1 MNRCE
6 RRCSRKYFLSNDE
19 RVILHLLAYH
29 KFYQDDTAPRAITQ
43 EGISSATN
51 IGRNN
56 VSKIVASLA
65 NKGDVEI
72 RTKHVKGLPSV
83 RRVYALTPKGF
94 KRALSLKEE
103 IEKTVITVVD
113 FNGNETSESV
123 GNLNKFLPRS
133 YMLLELAMGIIRGRF
148 DCAAFHEMK
157 IKEERRFVDYT
168 NKKPTIR
175 IFVGR
180 ENELKKLNDF
190 LGSNQTKVIIVYGIP
205 GIGKTTLLAK
215 FAQEVR
221 DKTNVF
227 WYRLNEWVTQKI
239 LLTPL
244 AEFLSQMGKKGL
256 ERLISQVE
264 NPSIGE
270 ICHILETDLK
280 DANALLL
287 IDDVHKADAKIV
299 ELFRAILGIID
310 HLPGIKIACT
320 SREIPDFYTRKDVFS
335 GLVEEIALEGL
346 DRESSIKI
354 LKSRSIPDRYL
365 DCLVKVTKGH
375 PLFLELIEEPSGIL
389 DKNLRMFIEQEVY
402 SKLDLAERRILEI
415 ASVFR
420 YPVPVDAFFIMEEE
434 IAMESGMS
442 FAQMRYTD
450 YIVDHDTL
458 DELLS
463 KCLLQESVGRMIG
476 MHDLLREFFYSRLTP
491 RQKATYHK
499 AAARFYLEDTSAP
512 SCIEALYH
520 SLMAG
525 EWTTGIQIVVGFGKE
540 IISKGYAS
548 NLAPLIDMLITQPM
562 NIDIHDKVDL
572 LLIHGEIKEMQ
583 GEWDDALVSYNEILS
598 FDEVVIGKRAISETC
613 RRIGSIY
620 LKRTQFNQAQLM
632 LEKSLSVALL
642 NNDKHTLSSI
652 YYDLGGIAERKG
664 LYRDAIELFS
674 KAKRVAEEIG
684 EDISLGKALY
694 GLGRVYGQLLDYE
707 NAIKYKKRA
716 LEILEKTGDARE
728 IAKVCTS
735 LGNDYR
741 LTEQIDRSL
750 QMNERAID
758 LASSVGDLNTI
769 GYALSNAAA
778 LHIETKNFVK
788 AEETLDK
795 AIVIFGKLNDKIM
808 IATMQLYKGYLY
820 AYKKNWEWAKNQF
833 EKALEI
839 LRSLNVPLKLSH
851 WLFEVGHVFIENG
864 EYLQARALLNEAFQ
878 LATTHGYD
886 NLKKEIEATISLLPN
901 NMTDDLKSE
910 PNLPA

>member
-1 MNRCE
+1 MNRCTS
-6 RRCSRKYFLSNDE
+6 RCGRKYFISSDE

-43 EGISSATN
+43 EGIASATN

-56 VSKIVASLA
+56 VSKIVTSLA
-65 NKGDVEI
+65 NEGDVEI
-72 RTKHVKGLPSV
+72 RRKHVKGLPSV
-83 RRVYALTPKGF
+83 RRVYALTAKGF
-94 KRALSLKEE
+94 KRALALKEE
-103 IEKTVITVVD
+103 IEKTAVTVID
-113 FNGNETSESV
+113 FDGHERNESV
-123 GNLNKFLPRS
+123 GNLNIFLPKS
-133 YMLLELAMGIIRGRF
+133 YTLLELAMGVIRGRF

-168 NKKPTIR
+168 DRKPTVR

-180 ENELKKLNDF
+180 ENELKQLNDF
-190 LGSNQTKVIIVYGIP
+190 LESNRIKVIVVYGIP

-221 DKTNVF
+221 DRINVF
-227 WYRLNEWVTQKI
+227 WYRLSEWVTQKI

-256 ERLISQVE
+256 ERLISQTE

-280 DANALLL
+280 DADALLL
-287 IDDVHKADAKIV
+287 IDDVHKADPRIV
-299 ELFRAILGIID
+299 ELLRAIMGIID

-320 SREIPDFYTRKDVFS
+320 SREIPSFYTRKDVFS
-335 GLVEEIALEGL
+335 GIVEEIALGGL

-354 LKSRSIPDRYL
+354 LKTRSIPDRYF
-365 DCLVKVTKGH
+365 DDLVKATKGH
-375 PLFLELIEEPSGIL
+375 PLFLELIEEPSGVL
-389 DKNLRMFIEQEVY
+389 DKNMRMFIEQEVY
-402 SKLDLAERRILEI
+402 LKLDLAERRILEI

-434 IAMESGMS
+434 IAKESGMGLT
-442 FAQMRYTD
+442 QMKYRD
-450 YIVDHDTL
+450 YVVDHDTL

-463 KCLLQESVGRMIG
+463 KFLLQESIGRMIG

-491 RQKATYHK
+491 RQKATYHR
-499 AAARFYLEDTSAP
+499 AAARFYLRDTSAP

-525 EWTTGIQIVVGFGKE
+525 EWTSAVQIIVGFGKE

-548 NLAPLIDMLITQPM
+548 NLAPLIDMIIAQPM
-562 NIDIHDKVDL
+562 DLDLHDRVDL
-572 LLIHGEIKEMQ
+572 LLIYGEIKEMQ
-583 GEWDDALVSYNEILS
+583 GDWDDALISYNEILS
-598 FDEVVIGKRAISETC
+598 FDEREIGKRPVAETC

-620 LKRTQFNQAQLM
+620 LKRTQFDQAQTM
-632 LEKSLSVALL
+632 LERSLSIAQLH
-642 NNDKHTLSSI
+642 NDKHALASI
-652 YYDLGGIAERKG
+652 YYDLGGIAEKKG

-674 KAKRVAEEIG
+674 KARRIAEEIS
-684 EDISLGKALY
+684 EDISLGRAFY

-707 NAIKYKKRA
+707 NAIKYKKKA
-716 LEILEKTGDARE
+716 LEILEKTGDAKE

-750 QMNERAID
+750 QMNEKAID
-758 LASSVGDLNTI
+758 LASSAGDLNII
-769 GYALSNAAA
+769 GYSLSNAAA
-778 LHIETKNFVK
+778 LYIETRDFNK

-795 AIVIFGKLNDKIM
+795 AIVIFRKLNDMIM
-808 IATMQLYKGYLY
+808 IATMHLYKGYLY
-820 AYKKNWEWAKNQF
+820 AYKRNWEWARDQF

-864 EYLQARALLNEAFQ
+864 EYLHARTLLNEAFQ
-878 LATTHGYD
+878 IATTHGYD
-886 NLKKEIEATISLLPN
+886 NLKKEIEATISLLPDN
-901 NMTDDLKSE
+901 ATDNFNSLS
-910 PNLPA
+910 NLPA

>member
-1 MNRCE
+1 V
-6 RRCSRKYFLSNDE
+6 RRCNRKYLLSSDE

-29 KFYQDDTAPRAITQ
+29 KFHQDDTAPRAITQ
-43 EGISSATN
+43 EGIASATN

-56 VSKIVASLA
+56 VSKIVTSLA
-65 NKGDVEI
+65 NQGDVEI

-94 KRALSLKEE
+94 KRALALKEE
-103 IEKTVITVVD
+103 IEKTEVTVVD
-113 FNGNETSESV
+113 FNGNETNESV
-123 GNLNKFLPRS
+123 GNLNIFLPKS
-133 YMLLELAMGIIRGRF
+133 YTLLELAMGVIRGRF
-148 DCAAFHEMK
+148 DCTAFHNMK

-168 NKKPTIR
+168 DRKPTIR
-175 IFVGR
+175 TFVGR

-190 LGSNQTKVIIVYGIP
+190 LESSRTKVIVVYGIP

-221 DKTNVF
+221 NKINVF
-227 WYRLNEWVTQKI
+227 WYRLNDWVTQKI
-239 LLTPL
+239 FLTPL

-256 ERLISQVE
+256 ERFISQTE

-280 DANALLL
+280 DANALIL
-287 IDDVHKADAKIV
+287 IDDVHKADARII
-299 ELFRAILGIID
+299 ELLRAFLGIID
-310 HLPGIKIACT
+310 HLPGIKVACT
-320 SREIPDFYTRKDVFS
+320 SREVPNFYTRKDVFS

-346 DRESSIKI
+346 DKESSIKI

-365 DCLVKVTKGH
+365 DDLVKATKGH
-375 PLFLELIEEPSGIL
+375 PLFLELVDEPSGIL
-389 DKNLRMFIEQEVY
+389 DKNMRMFIEQEVY

-434 IAMESGMS
+434 IAKESGMS
-442 FAQMRYTD
+442 STQMRYTD
-450 YIVDHDTL
+450 YVVDHDTL

-463 KCLLQESVGRMIG
+463 KFLLQESIGRMIG

-491 RQKATYHK
+491 RQKAVYHR
-499 AAARFYLEDTSAP
+499 AAARLYLRDTSPP

-520 SLMAG
+520 SLMAD
-525 EWTTGIQIVVGFGKE
+525 EWKTAVQIIVGFGRE
-540 IISKGYAS
+540 IVSKGYAS
-548 NLAPLIDMLITQPM
+548 NLAPLIDTLIAQRIDM
-562 NIDIHDKVDL
+562 NLHDKVEL
-572 LLIHGEIKEMQ
+572 FLIYGEIREMQ
-583 GEWDDALVSYNEILS
+583 GEWDDALIFYNEILS
-598 FDEVVIGKRAISETC
+598 FNEEVIGRHAIAETC

-620 LKRTQFNQAQLM
+620 LKRAQFDQAQPF
-632 LEKSLSVALL
+632 LEKGLSIALL
-642 NNDKHTLSSI
+642 NNDKHALSII

-674 KAKRVAEEIG
+674 KAKKIAEEIG

-694 GLGRVYGQLLDYE
+694 GLGRVYSQLLDYD
-707 NAIKYKKRA
+707 NAIKYKKKA
-716 LEILEKTGDARE
+716 LEVLEKTGDARE

-741 LTEQIDRSL
+741 LTEQFDRSL
-750 QMNERAID
+750 QMNEKAID
-758 LASSVGDLNTI
+758 LATSSGDLNTI
-769 GYALSNAAA
+769 GYSLSNAAA
-778 LHIETKNFVK
+778 LYIETKDFVK
-788 AEETLDK
+788 AEETLDR
-795 AIVIFGKLNDKIM
+795 AIAIFRKLDDKIM
-808 IATMQLYKGYLY
+808 IATMNLYKGYLF
-820 AYKKNWEWAKNQF
+820 AYRKNWEWAKDHF
-833 EKALEI
+833 EKALES

-878 LATTHGYD
+878 LANTHGYE
-886 NLKKEIEATISLLPN
+886 NLKKEIEATMDLLPEN
-901 NMTDDLKSE
+901 TTNDLNSE
-910 PNLPA
+910 SNLPA